1 MADVKSK
8 LESLL
13 GKADDG
19 VMRGSTKEFS
29 IDNIQPLPNA
39 KYKTPE
45 QQKKD

>member
-29 IDNIQPLPNA
+29 KIGRA
-39 KYKTPE
+39 HV
-45 QQKKD
+45 